1 MKRQNT
7 SFYKGLAGFTRATD
21 QLIYDAA
28 EHSVYRWWWEF
39 MRLSPVFWYAQRT
52 GLAPVDP
59 NTSTMAKQA
68 GDLSN
73 HHFMTWW
80 RETGS
85 KVFAEERLPRKLRLL
100 DVDSEPELELHP
112 QGQSVIMEVPL
123 SVTTR
128 TLMKQFRALLAQQ
141 HDHKPVDVL
150 AHSSAAWRLHTKRY
164 NLNALENQYWVLV
177 YKLLYPNIAVWRI
190 GDRLQISPG
199 LTVRDIDHSRYSKAQ
214 TNPRDKLQA
223 TVGRYLYKA
232 QRALSNAECGNGFP
246 NNTERTGLKMPF
258 GKRHQADYLAATTA
272 VKGQQSPWHQWLHEE
287 FHEDLV
293 YRIKNKNRLRGMIA
307 ADLNFI
313 KRFPAFVAGTSDLI
327 V

>member
-21 QLIYDAA
+21 QLIYDSA
-28 EHSVYRWWWEF
+28 EHSVYRWWSEF

-52 GLAPVDP
+52 GLTPVDP
-59 NTSTMAKQA
+59 NTSTMVKQA
-68 GDLSN
+68 GDLTSP
-73 HHFMTWW
+73 HFMSWW
-80 RETGS
+80 SETGS

-100 DVDSEPELELHP
+100 DIDNEQELKLHP
-112 QGQSVIMEVPL
+112 QGQSVVMEVPL

-128 TLMKQFRALLAQQ
+128 TLIKQFRALLAEQ
-141 HDHKPVDVL
+141 HENNPVDVL
-150 AHSSAAWRLHTKRY
+150 VHSSAAWRLHTKRY
-164 NLNALENQYWVLV
+164 NLKAIENQYWVLI
-177 YKLLYPNIAVWRI
+177 YKLLYPSIAVWRI

-232 QRALSNAECGNGFP
+232 HRALCNAECGNGFP
-246 NNTERTGLKMPF
+246 NNSECSGLEMPF
-258 GKRHQADYLAATTA
+258 GKQHHKDYLAATTA
-272 VKGQQSPWHQWLHEE
+272 VKGQQSQWQQWLHEE
-287 FHEDLV
+287 FHEYLV
-293 YRIKNKNRLRGMIA
+293 SRIKSKNRFRGMMA
-307 ADLNFI
+307 VDLNFI